1 MKLLKSTL
9 VILLTAACF
18 MPMAVQAEKLGVD
31 VGIQYNSDYFW
42 RGFSFYSYGNGD
54 ATRGVFFPW
63 VGYGFSDFYLYI
75 GGEISESLMA
85 GDDAKDLEREWEGID
100 FILTYSKG
108 IIDDN
113 ITLGLK
119 LSYFYYPR
127 SREIGNGDF
136 NDFAEVAP
144 SITFSGLPL
153 SPKFLVSWYYRPDKQ
168 TDSSAP
174 YWEQENAKD
183 LYYKLS
189 LGHTFQLT
197 EESTFHIGAWGAY
210 FYYPSYPLEK
220 PSTAFEDENGKVR
233 KGFSDVG
240 VTGKFTVTAD
250 SGVSFSASYNFA
262 YNPEKEF
269 ATAAGYMDRYHHWTT
284 FGVSYTL

>member
-1 MKLLKSTL
+1 
-9 VILLTAACF
+9 
-18 MPMAVQAEKLGVD
+18 MPMVAQAEPLGVD
-31 VGIQYNSDYFW
+31 FGIQYNSDYFW
-42 RGFSFYSYGNGD
+42 RGFSFYGYQYDEKSNRGD

-75 GGEISESLMA
+75 GGEIAESLMA
-85 GDDAKDLEREWEGID
+85 GDDVKPMEREWEGID

-108 IIDDN
+108 IMDDN
-113 ITLGLK
+113 ITLGMK

-127 SREIGNGDF
+127 SRNLGNECA

-168 TDSSAP
+168 EYPDDYP
-174 YWEQENAKD
+174 DYEQENAKD

-189 LGHTFQLT
+189 FGHTFQFT
-197 EESTFHIGAWGAY
+197 EKSTLHLGGWGAY
-210 FYYPSYPLEK
+210 FYYPSFPTDY
-220 PSTAFEDENGKVR
+220 EDGKHGKAR

-240 VTGKFTVTAD
+240 VTGKLSVTSD
-250 SGVSFSASYNFA
+250 SGTTISASYNFA
-262 YNPEKEF
+262 YNPDEDF
-269 ATAAGYMDRYHHWTT
+269 AKANVYNDRYHHWVT
-284 FGVSYTL
+284 FGVSQSI